1 MNQRCLISAVTL
13 LEGLDPNDHGFRFS
27 SETLPRIRR
36 QLEHGRFNMSDTLVW
51 ILTEIQRTIPEPD
64 ALKVDGL
71 KEFHTWLQGE
81 SVEWLKKK
89 SGRSVRKA
97 VKGFLEKG
105 PEPIGRSL
113 RKTMGHPF
121 P

>member
-1 MNQRCLISAVTL
+1 MIGLA

-27 SETLPRIRR
+27 SETLPRIRK

-51 ILTEIQRTIPEPD
+51 ILTEIQKQTLPRSD
-64 ALKVDGL
+64 MLKVHGL
-71 KEFHTWLQGE
+71 EEFLSWLQGGSIE
-81 SVEWLKKK
+81 RFKKK
-89 SGRSVRKA
+89 SQRSLRKA
-97 VKGFLEKG
+97 VKGFLEKR

-113 RKTMGHPF
+113 RKTLGHPF